1 MTKFFDCRSG
11 VRQEVI
17 DSLLDTFEYEP
28 SNLTMIKEYERIAKT
43 HINKYFETFNMK
55 EKKHMESLNMVDDMI
70 GPRKYSIYANQKKQ
84 VVFESLA
91 LQFIGRLQNSFL
103 DFKNYCASIN
113 NLEEDCAII
122 DTDWNSIL
130 ESIE

>member
-1 MTKFFDCRSG
+1 M
-11 VRQEVI
+11 RQEVI

-28 SNLTMIKEYERIAKT
+28 SNSTMIREYERIAKT

-55 EKKHMESLNMVDDMI
+55 EKEPSESLNVIDDMI
-70 GPRKYSIYANQKKQ
+70 GPRKYSIYPNQKKQ

-113 NLEEDCAII
+113 NAEEDCAII

-130 ESIE
+130 ENIE